1 MLQESKMI
9 EDLKREYDEKL
20 KKLRQKEKE
29 KKERMFKKL
38 SLALLKDFK
47 ECENFLN
54 EFNMLIE
61 KFNCK
66 NTKDA
71 MNLINSLY
79 IFNKNTDTIDNA
91 EKQ

>member
-1 MLQESKMI
+1 
-9 EDLKREYDEKL
+9 
-20 KKLRQKEKE
+20 
-29 KKERMFKKL
+29 MFKKL

-91 EKQ
+91 IKQ